1 MVQVLLLPDP
11 SVFVLSKIEVDEGAN
26 TITALAVA
34 TAPQAIC
41 LLCQQVACRVQSR
54 YIRTL
59 ADLPCC
65 GQRVKWLLQVRR
77 FWCDNPA
84 CSRKI
89 FAERLP
95 TCAPIYA
102 RRTLRQSQTLRE
114 VAFALGGKAGE
125 ALTYVLSMPV
135 SHDTLLRLMRRS
147 GLPTVSAP
155 RVLGVDDFAWKR
167 GRSYGSI
174 LIDQEAHKVIDLLPD
189 READTF
195 AKWLEEHPG
204 VEVISRDRAGNYA
217 DGARRGAPQAVQV
230 ADRFHLLLNLQ
241 SALVR
246 FFERKQDC
254 LKRLAQAREHEAM
267 AAQAPTP
274 CEPAAPAEPKPL
286 PPTAVQAQARRA
298 RRKERYEQVLSLHEQ
313 GASQVAIAALV
324 GLDRET
330 VRRYLRVPAFP
341 EIVRPGRHK
350 SKLDPY
356 KDYLHQRVQ
365 AGQCN
370 VTHLVAELREQG
382 YRGGSTIVRDY
393 VRKVSGQPAWQQA
406 YQQKKQ
412 VGRSARQDQLS
423 ASEAAWLFI
432 CNPRKLKLR

>member
-11 SVFVLSKIEVDEGAN
+11 AMFVLGKIEVDEVTN

-34 TAPQAIC
+34 TTPQASC
-41 LLCQQVACRVQSR
+41 PLCQAAAYRVQSR
-54 YIRTL
+54 YVRLL

-65 GQRVKWLLQVRR
+65 GQPVKWMIQVRR

-95 TCAPIYA
+95 TCAPVYA
-102 RRTLRQSQTLRE
+102 RRTRRQTETLRE
-114 VAFALGGKAGE
+114 VAFAVGGKTGE
-125 ALTYVLSMPV
+125 ALAHVLSMPV

-147 GLPTVSAP
+147 GLPTVTAP

-167 GRSYGSI
+167 GRRYGSI

-189 READTF
+189 REAETF
-195 AKWLEEHPG
+195 AKWLEDHPG

-241 SALVR
+241 TALVR

-254 LKRLAQAREHEAM
+254 LKRLAQAQEHETIP
-267 AAQAPTP
+267 AQAPTP
-274 CEPAAPAEPKPL
+274 CELAAPPEPKPL
-286 PPTAVQAQARRA
+286 TQTAVQAQARRA
-298 RRKERYEQVLSLHEQ
+298 RRKERYEHVLHLHEQ

-324 GLDRET
+324 GLDRDT
-330 VRRYLRVPAFP
+330 VRRYLRAPGFP

-356 KDYLHQRVQ
+356 KDDLNLRLQ
-365 AGQCN
+365 AGQRN
-370 VTHLVAELREQG
+370 AT
-382 YRGGSTIVRDY
+382 
-393 VRKVSGQPAWQQA
+393 P
-406 YQQKKQ
+406 
-412 VGRSARQDQLS
+412 
-423 ASEAAWLFI
+423 
-432 CNPRKLKLR
+432 